1 MTSAKTATS
10 FVVMLCIVYIETWAS
25 VLLVIKNWQNVE
37 QNEKE

>member
-10 FVVMLCIVYIETWAS
+10 FVVLLACIYRNLVS

-37 QNEKE
+37 QNEIE